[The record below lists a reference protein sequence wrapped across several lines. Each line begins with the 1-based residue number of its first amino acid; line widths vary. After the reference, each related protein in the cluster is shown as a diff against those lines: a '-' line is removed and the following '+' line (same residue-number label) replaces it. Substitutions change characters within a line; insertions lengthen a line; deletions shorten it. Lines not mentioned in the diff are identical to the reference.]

1 MIPFEWLE
9 ETTLGRG
16 VINVKGIFAPV
27 SVKNTHQGKWIAS
40 CAKVYILETNALE
53 ITLSSY

>member
-9 ETTLGRG
+9 ETSSGRG

-40 CAKVYILETNALE
+40 CAKVYILETNA
-53 ITLSSY
+53 

>member
-9 ETTLGRG
+9 ETTLERP

-27 SVKNTHQGKWIAS
+27 SVKNAHQGNWIAS
-40 CAKVYILETNALE
+40 LAKVYILEANA
-53 ITLSSY
+53 